1 MVIGIDLGG
10 MSAKAAV
17 MRNGALEGKTTVA
30 TSPEDTPQETAAKLA
45 HLALDAAEKAGK
57 KFEEIEAIGIGSPGA
72 IDSNTGT
79 VVSWTNFH
87 WVNVELAAL
96 VSKFSGKRVCV
107 LNDANAAALGEAR
120 YGAGVNY
127 SDSILVT
134 LGTGVG
140 GGIMIGGKLFEGY
153 KCAGAEIGH
162 MIIRQD
168 GELCT
173 CGRKGCFE
181 RYASAGALIRATQRA
196 MGVNRESLLWKFA
209 PTLDSVN
216 GRTAFL
222 ARAEGDETAERVVS
236 DYIAALGEG
245 LVNLVNILRPQA
257 IILGGGVSNEG
268 ENLLVPLREYMRPR
282 IYAADY
288 APVDVVC
295 AALGNDAGLY
305 GAAVF
310 AEERK

>member
-17 MRNGALEGKTTVA
+17 MRKGVLEGKCSIA
-30 TSPEDTPQETAAKLA
+30 TSAADTPQETAAKLA
-45 HLALDAAEKAGK
+45 RLALDVSEKAGK

-72 IDSNTGT
+72 IDSSSGV
-79 VVSWTNFH
+79 VVSWTNFY
-87 WVNVELAAL
+87 WTNVELASL
-96 VSKFSGKRVCV
+96 VSRFSGKRVCV

-120 YGAGVNY
+120 YGAGAKY
-127 SDSILVT
+127 SDSVLVT

-153 KCAGAEIGH
+153 KSAGAEIGH

-196 MGVNRESLLWKFA
+196 MSANPESGLWRFA
-209 PTLDSVN
+209 SALDAVN

-222 ARAEGDETAERVVS
+222 ASAEGDRTAKKVIA

-245 LVNLVNILRPQA
+245 IVNLINVLRPQA
-257 IILGGGVSNEG
+257 IILGGGVANEG
-268 ENLLVPLREYMRPR
+268 ENLLAPLREFVRPR

-288 APVDVVC
+288 APIEIVRAV
-295 AALGNDAGLY
+295 LGNDAGLY